1 MTMTEQIKSDE
12 ALEFV
17 IEKKKLLD
25 MAHVA

>member
-1 MTMTEQIKSDE
+1 MTEQIKSDE